1 MNELEKLNLQKM
13 ITENDVEDNTEVI
26 RTYKHSDKIRKDV
39 DTLIELIKNNKNDL
53 DFDTQCEN
61 KCFFIFFNYTD
72 IYNKVKKN
80 LLDIPT
86 LYQFLDCLKKIE
98 DGEQDQHEASFE
110 IGKLL
115 KNMYV
120 DSALK
125 KAERLDEEHKEV
137 REEPKSITWSE
148 YKKSKDQI
156 KF

>member
-13 ITENDVEDNTEVI
+13 ITENDVEDNTELI

-98 DGEQDQHEASFE
+98 DGKQDQHEASFE

-115 KNMYV
+115 KKMYV

-125 KAERLDEEHKEV
+125 KAERLDEEHKVV
-137 REEPKSITWSE
+137 REEPKSISWSE

>member
-115 KNMYV
+115 KKMYV

-125 KAERLDEEHKEV
+125 KAERLDEEHKVV
-137 REEPKSITWSE
+137 REEPKSISWSE
-148 YKKSKDQI
+148 YKKNKKI
-156 KF
+156 

>member
-125 KAERLDEEHKEV
+125 KAERLDEEHKVV
-137 REEPKSITWSE
+137 REEPKSISWSE

>member
-13 ITENDVEDNTEVI
+13 ITENDVQDNTDLI

-39 DTLIELIKNNKNDL
+39 ETLVNLRDNHKDDL
-53 DFDTQCEN
+53 NFDSMCEN

-72 IYNKVKKN
+72 IYNKVKKD
-80 LLDIPT
+80 LLDLST
-86 LYQFLDCLKKIE
+86 LYEFLDCLKKIE

-115 KNMYV
+115 KKMYL

-125 KAERLDEEHKEV
+125 KADRLNEEHKVV
-137 REEPKSITWSE
+137 REEPKQITWSE
-148 YKKSKDQI
+148 YKKNNI
-156 KF
+156 

>member
-86 LYQFLDCLKKIE
+86 LYQFLEL
-98 DGEQDQHEASFE
+98 
-110 IGKLL
+110 
-115 KNMYV
+115 
-120 DSALK
+120 
-125 KAERLDEEHKEV
+125 
-137 REEPKSITWSE
+137 
-148 YKKSKDQI
+148 
-156 KF
+156 

>member
-13 ITENDVEDNTEVI
+13 ITENQVEDNTEVI

-39 DTLIELIKNNKNDL
+39 EILVELRDNHKNDL
-53 DFDTQCEN
+53 DFDTQCEK

-80 LLDIPT
+80 ILDLST
-86 LYQFLDCLKKIE
+86 LYQFLDCLKKVE
-98 DGEQDQHEASFE
+98 DGTQDQHEASFE

-115 KNMYV
+115 KKMYV

-125 KAERLDEEHKEV
+125 KAERLEDEHKVV
-137 REEPKSITWSE
+137 REKPKSITWSE
-148 YKKSKDQI
+148 YKKLN
-156 KF
+156 

>member
-13 ITENDVEDNTEVI
+13 ITENDVEDNTELI

-39 DTLIELIKNNKNDL
+39 DTLIDLIKNNKNDL
-53 DFDTQCEN
+53 DFDNLCEK

-86 LYQFLDCLKKIE
+86 LYQFLDCLKNIE
-98 DGEQDQHEASFE
+98 DGKQDQHEASFE

-115 KNMYV
+115 KKMYV

-125 KAERLDEEHKEV
+125 KAELLDEEHKVV
-137 REEPKSITWSE
+137 REEPKSISWSE
-148 YKKSKDQI
+148 YKKQNT
-156 KF
+156 

>member
-13 ITENDVEDNTEVI
+13 ITENQVEDNTELI

-39 DTLIELIKNNKNDL
+39 EILVELRDNHKNDL
-53 DFDTQCEN
+53 DFDTQCET

-72 IYNKVKKN
+72 IYNKVKKDI
-80 LLDIPT
+80 LDLST

-98 DGEQDQHEASFE
+98 DGNQNQHEASFE

-115 KNMYV
+115 KKMYV

-125 KAERLDEEHKEV
+125 KAELLEEEHKVV
-137 REEPKSITWSE
+137 RKEPKQISWSE
-148 YKKSKDQI
+148 YKKLN
-156 KF
+156 